1 MGGTSKS
8 RGRSSPKKTP
18 QHPLGIGFDPDTT
31 DLHPFL
37 AKQLKS
43 TPLESFLVRWYQAVV
58 ARIAEPGLSIKLQSA
73 FFEQFGP
80 PGLIALRDIAIDAKR
95 RGLYVILDAKRGDIS
110 STMKAYGQA
119 GFDYYQADALTIL
132 PWMGTDSLEALMPWL
147 QNGKR
152 VYIVWLSSNA
162 SGRQLQMHASSA
174 RSTPIA
180 RVVYDQF
187 TALAKKHKVLD
198 QIGWVLGATDLPSK
212 ILAALPRR
220 PHHFLLPGIGAQGAT
235 FGSKTTEIL
244 KRHPS
249 SIFPVSRGILKM
261 TPEIKIDSWEAYS
274 AAVEMKWLKLLKSC
288 NESLT
293 ESFKKPK

>member
-8 RGRSSPKKTP
+8 RGRSSPKKSP

-37 AKQLKS
+37 TRQLES
-43 TPLESFLVRWYQAVV
+43 TPIESFLVRWYQAVV
-58 ARIAEPGLSIKLQSA
+58 GRISSPGVSIKLQSA

-80 PGLIALRDIAIDAKR
+80 PGMIALRDISIDAKR

-110 STMKAYGQA
+110 STMRAYGQA
-119 GFDYYQADALTIL
+119 AFDYYQADALTIL

-147 QNGKR
+147 KDGKR

-162 SGRQLQMHASSA
+162 SGRQLQMHASTA

-187 TALAKKHKVLD
+187 TALAKKEKVLD

-220 PHHFLLPGIGAQGAT
+220 PHHFLLPGVGAQGAT
-235 FGSKTTEIL
+235 FGSKTSEIL
-244 KRHPS
+244 KRHPT
-249 SIFPVSRGILKM
+249 SIFPVSRGILK
-261 TPEIKIDSWEAYS
+261 PNPSDKIESWEDYS
-274 AAVEMKWLKLLKSC
+274 RLVEDRWNTLLNACRQTVITKS
-288 NESLT
+288 
-293 ESFKKPK
+293 

>member
-8 RGRSSPKKTP
+8 RGRSSPKKSP

-58 ARIAEPGLSIKLQSA
+58 ARIAEPGVSIKLQSA

-80 PGLIALRDIAIDAKR
+80 PGMIALRDISIDAKR

-110 STMKAYGQA
+110 STMRAYGQA
-119 GFDYYQADALTIL
+119 AFDYYQADALTIL

-147 QNGKR
+147 KDGKR

-162 SGRQLQMHASSA
+162 SGRQLQMHASTT

-187 TALAKKHKVLD
+187 TALAKKEKVLD

-235 FGSKTTEIL
+235 FGSKTNEIL

-249 SIFPVSRGILKM
+249 SIFPVSRGILKV
-261 TPEIKIDSWEAYS
+261 TPDDHVDSWDTYTL
-274 AAVEMKWLKLLKSC
+274 AVEQKWLALLRSCQDSLKKS
-288 NESLT
+288 
-293 ESFKKPK
+293 K